1 MMHAAFRLMKAI
13 GLRLLRDLRG
23 NVRLLREMAPFLM
36 DWGEAHSFARLFASD
51 FQPPSPGGQS
61 SCARRF
67 PRSSRT
73 EMREDLTGDVEAG
86 LVI

>member
-1 MMHAAFRLMKAI
+1 MHAAFRLMKAL

-23 NVRLLREMAPFLM
+23 NVRLLREMALM
-36 DWGEAHSFARLFASD
+36 DWGEAHSFARLLASD
-51 FQPPSPGGQS
+51 FQPPSESPGGQS
-61 SCARRF
+61 SCGRRF

-73 EMREDLTGDVEAG
+73 EMREDLTGEAG